1 MVHSVGSSPV
11 KSLHLI
17 TPAPRGCL
25 CVHRVRVSDSRK
37 TKTHLEEGKTE
48 VPHASPTAPHPQFL
62 PQAHSF
68 RGPAGR
74 WFLPRT
80 PRGRVERDDPTHV
93 PVPAPAAEAAMHLS
107 SRARGSTPAV
117 SPNPRGRP
125 TRHSPSTNPPSPTPA
140 TAQHPAAQ
148 ASPQAL
154 ASRLHAECG
163 GAGEGGLAAIPRPSS
178 PHNGRSAHSPR
189 APTHAGLAASR
200 SGSRS
205 APPPQDPDA
214 AAGAVLRDGEDRP
227 PPAQP
232 PALPP
237 PPRQSPRPQPQPQ
250 RRSPGA
256 S

>member
-1 MVHSVGSSPV
+1 M

-163 GAGEGGLAAIPRPSS
+163 GGGGRRPGRHPATLIASQRAQRTLTAGSDPRRPGCFPERLPLSATSS
-178 PHNGRSAHSPR
+178 GP
-189 APTHAGLAASR
+189 
-200 SGSRS
+200 
-205 APPPQDPDA
+205 
-214 AAGAVLRDGEDRP
+214 
-227 PPAQP
+227 
-232 PALPP
+232 
-237 PPRQSPRPQPQPQ
+237 
-250 RRSPGA
+250 
-256 S
+256 